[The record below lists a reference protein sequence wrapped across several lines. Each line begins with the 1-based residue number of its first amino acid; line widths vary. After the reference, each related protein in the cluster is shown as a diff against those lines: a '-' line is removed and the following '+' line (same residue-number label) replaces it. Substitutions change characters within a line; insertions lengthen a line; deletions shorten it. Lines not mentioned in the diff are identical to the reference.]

1 MTQNDPRPRY
11 QALAADLRAH
21 IESDAYPVGSTLPT
35 EHELCEANK
44 VSRHTAREAL
54 RLLLED
60 GLIAR
65 RRGVG
70 TIVVRKSDAPA
81 FAQPLGGLDDLMKY
95 ARNAKLQVVSYG
107 EGMLGL
113 GEARRLGAP
122 RQWSHKTLKGLRALP
137 GQPPLGL
144 THIHIDAKLAPS
156 DEDVGGLTTSVTE
169 WIEHKHGVQAAQIKQ
184 IISAILL
191 DANAAIALDA
201 VQGAAGLRTVR
212 RYCDPGGRVFVVSDS
227 IHPTDRFSYEMTV
240 QRDKPSA

>member
-95 ARNAKLQVVSYG
+95 ARNAKLQ
-107 EGMLGL
+107 
-113 GEARRLGAP
+113 
-122 RQWSHKTLKGLRALP
+122 
-137 GQPPLGL
+137 
-144 THIHIDAKLAPS
+144 
-156 DEDVGGLTTSVTE
+156 
-169 WIEHKHGVQAAQIKQ
+169 
-184 IISAILL
+184 
-191 DANAAIALDA
+191 
-201 VQGAAGLRTVR
+201 
-212 RYCDPGGRVFVVSDS
+212 
-227 IHPTDRFSYEMTV
+227 
-240 QRDKPSA
+240 